1 MATSTGGSGAD
12 SSFPRGR
19 RGTKRPAGEESP
31 AARPAERHSAC
42 ESTASAIS
50 TDELASPPPDQAA
63 VAMEDPNSRSTTAVG
78 EGIDVTPG
86 LPAPPGQPRKEV
98 LANKSTALMPEQ
110 DGQTGFK
117 LETSGEG
124 GGDFAEEDFDGPI
137 AESYA
142 RGRWLLG
149 LLVLQSS
156 SSFVLDHYQDLL
168 REHVVVTLFLT
179 MLVGAGGNA
188 GNQSA
193 IKVIR
198 GLATGRFTP
207 HAACALSVIGDQA
220 IVGIL
225 LGTALAAGG
234 FVRVW
239 VTEGTT
245 LRDASAISSSLFLIV
260 MASVL
265 LGSALPFGFAR
276 AGVDPANAGTTIQVA
291 MDIVG
296 VAVTCVTCSL
306 VLTQLDQV
314 LTLPL

>member
-1 MATSTGGSGAD
+1 MATPSADGSGAD
-12 SSFPRGR
+12 SSFPSRGR
-19 RGTKRPAGEESP
+19 GGTKRPAGDESP
-31 AARPAERHSAC
+31 AARPAERRNAGENTAPATSA
-42 ESTASAIS
+42 
-50 TDELASPPPDQAA
+50 DELAPTPPGQAA
-63 VAMEDPNSRSTTAVG
+63 AATQDRNSSRSTTAVG
-78 EGIDVTPG
+78 EGIDITSD
-86 LPAPPGQPRKEV
+86 LPAALAVPRKEIR
-98 LANKSTALMPEQ
+98 ANKSSALMPTELN
-110 DGQTGFK
+110 GSSGGNL
-117 LETSGEG
+117 LEASGEG
-124 GGDFAEEDFDGPI
+124 GADFAEEDFDGPI

-207 HAACALSVIGDQA
+207 DAACALRVIGDQA

-225 LGTALAAGG
+225 LGAALAAGG

-239 VTEGTT
+239 VTEGTN

-276 AGVDPANAGTTIQVA
+276 AGVDPANAGTTIQV
-291 MDIVG
+291 
-296 VAVTCVTCSL
+296 
-306 VLTQLDQV
+306 
-314 LTLPL
+314 